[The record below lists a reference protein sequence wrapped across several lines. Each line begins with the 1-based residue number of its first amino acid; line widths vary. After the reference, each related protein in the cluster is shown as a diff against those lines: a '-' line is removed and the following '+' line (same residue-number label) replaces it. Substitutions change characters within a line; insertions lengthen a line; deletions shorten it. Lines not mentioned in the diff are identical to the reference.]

1 MLIGIDASRA
11 NRSLRTGTEWYSFY
25 IISHLAAIDRENEYV
40 LYLDKE
46 PVADLAAAVSL
57 YSNVRF
63 KILKWPWRYFW
74 TIGRLSLEM
83 IKNRPDVLFVPAHS
97 LPLIHPR
104 RTVNTVHDIAFIR
117 ENRVYQK
124 RDISTKSGRLSII
137 DLLVRI
143 FTRGKYQ
150 SNSLDHLSWSTA
162 YSVRNASRIIAVS
175 EFTKNEILDVY
186 GEHVASKT
194 QVVYNG
200 YPEDLYYERRDPR
213 ERNTVLEKY
222 GIEEPFF
229 LYVGRLEKKKNTA
242 ALVESFSLYK
252 EAYPESEVRLVLIGN
267 AGYGYD
273 EVKYIIEEYNL
284 SRWVLIP
291 GWVNEDDLPVIFSAA
306 LAFVFPTLH
315 EGFGIP
321 ALQAMA
327 AGTPALLSDLPVLH
341 EVAGEAALYFDPRD
355 RASLASALA
364 YIASNE
370 NLRATLTE
378 QGLDRCRLFSWEKS
392 ARETLSVLTS

>member
-25 IISHLAAIDRENEYV
+25 IISHLAAIDRENEYI

-57 YSNVRF
+57 YSNVHF
-63 KILKWPWRYFW
+63 KVLKWPWRYFW
-74 TIGRLSLEM
+74 TLGRLSLEM

-124 RDISTKSGRLSII
+124 RDIRTESGKLSVI

-162 YSVRNASRIIAVS
+162 YSIRNASRIIAVS
-175 EFTKNEILDVY
+175 EFTKTEILDVY
-186 GEHVASKT
+186 GEQFANKT
-194 QVVYNG
+194 HVVYNG
-200 YPEDLYYERRDPR
+200 YPEDLYFERRDLN

-222 GIEEPFF
+222 GIEKPFF

-242 ALVESFSLYK
+242 ALVEAFSLYK
-252 EAYPESEVRLVLIGN
+252 EAFPTSETNLVLIGN

-273 EVKYIIEEYNL
+273 EVKYIIEEFNL
-284 SRWVLIP
+284 GRSVLIP
-291 GWVNEDDLPVIFSAA
+291 GWVNEEDLPVIFSAA
-306 LAFVFPTLH
+306 QAFVFPTLH

-327 AGTPALLSDLPVLH
+327 AGTPALLSDLPVLR

-364 YIASNE
+364 HIASNE
-370 NLRATLTE
+370 ELRA
-378 QGLDRCRLFSWEKS
+378 GLIEKGLERCRMFSWEKS
-392 ARETLSVLTS
+392 AKETLAVLTS